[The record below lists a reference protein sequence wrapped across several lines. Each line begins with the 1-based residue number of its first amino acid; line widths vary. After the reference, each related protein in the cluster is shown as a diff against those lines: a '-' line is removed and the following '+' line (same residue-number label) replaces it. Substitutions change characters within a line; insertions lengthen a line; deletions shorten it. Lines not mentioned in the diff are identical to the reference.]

1 MEGNNRVFQWGDIV
15 EQVCTDEHVK
25 SEFRAALLDAKLSP
39 DIMARGRVSWEF
51 LYENNFPL
59 KLKDSDL
66 IGKGETGLKNAF
78 PDLNGWFVPTIEVL
92 FPSKGSYSADSAY
105 LKKHLISIEIMSK
118 YREYK

>member
-66 IGKGETGLKNAF
+66 IGKGETGLTAF
-78 PDLNGWFVPTIEVL
+78 RILMAGSFQRLRFYFPQKEVTQPIL
-92 FPSKGSYSADSAY
+92 PISK
-105 LKKHLISIEIMSK
+105 SI
-118 YREYK
+118 